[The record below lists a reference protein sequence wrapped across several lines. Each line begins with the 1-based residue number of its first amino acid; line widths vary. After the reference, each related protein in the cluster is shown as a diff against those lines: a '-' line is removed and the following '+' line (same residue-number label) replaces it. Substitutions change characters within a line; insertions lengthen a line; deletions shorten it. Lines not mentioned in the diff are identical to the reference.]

1 MRRLRESESE
11 SGNWD
16 LGVLLCVGLGRSE
29 GRNSFNS

>member
-16 LGVLLCVGLGRSE
+16 LGVLLCVGTWKKRGKE
-29 GRNSFNS
+29 QF